1 MKSTIKTIFYEE
13 KETMEYIILDDD
25 GNMVSKNTFNRI
37 LPSMT
42 SSALRT
48 SEEEIEEA
56 TMTFEKVL
64 EFKEKKQQYG
74 WNYRVFEFK
83 NQKLEK
89 MQILVKFQ

>member
-1 MKSTIKTIFYEE
+1 MK
-13 KETMEYIILDDD
+13 YIILDDD

-42 SSALRT
+42 SSAFRT
-48 SEEEIEEA
+48 SEEEIEDA

-64 EFKEKKQQYG
+64 EFKENKQQYG

-89 MQILVKFQ
+89 MQILAKFQ